1 LFDEIEK
8 AHRDIFNLLLQ
19 ILDDGRVTDSQGRTV
34 DFKNTIIIMTSNLGS
49 EYLLEHNDNANE
61 MVMKEVQSHFRPEFL
76 NRIDEIVMFNPLS
89 RDVQIKIVSKLLN
102 ELKLRLEKNNI
113 HVEFSNRVNSFII
126 ENSYNTN
133 YGARPIK
140 RFIQKNIETE
150 IAKKIIS
157 SEIEPQASYLIDFD
171 GKLIVKK
178 K

>member
-1 LFDEIEK
+1 
-8 AHRDIFNLLLQ
+8 
-19 ILDDGRVTDSQGRTV
+19 
-34 DFKNTIIIMTSNLGS
+34 MTSNLGS

>member
-1 LFDEIEK
+1 MFDEVEK

-19 ILDDGRVTDSQGRTV
+19 ILDDGRLTDSQGRTV

-49 EYLLEHNDNANE
+49 EY
-61 MVMKEVQSHFRPEFL
+61 FL

-89 RDVQIKIVSKLLN
+89 REVQIKIVDKLLN
-102 ELKLRLEKNNI
+102 DLRNRLEKNNI
-113 HVEFSNRVNSFII
+113 NVEFTDGVRKYVID
-126 ENSYNTN
+126 NSYNTT

-157 SEIEPQASYLIDFD
+157 SEVQPTKSYTIDYQ
-171 GKLIVKK
+171 GKLIVREN
-178 K
+178 